1 MPERPIDL
9 VERDPLAA
17 MVEAITTAEVM
28 QTGATF
34 VVENGTVT
42 IQFRWVGIVLALA
55 QEIVGNAA
63 LYDWLRGL
71 GPTVEVGGETV
82 QKPWLDLTNQEKL
95 DMVFAAA
102 QRLIVAQAK
111 TAYIN
116 VAQDAAKDTATTYA
130 DEEYILD

>member
-1 MPERPIDL
+1 MP
-9 VERDPLAA
+9 AS
-17 MVEAITTAEVM
+17 
-28 QTGATF
+28 F

-42 IQFRWVGIVLALA
+42 ISFLWPGIVTAKA

-71 GPTVEVGGETV
+71 GPTVEVEGETV
-82 QKPWLDLTNQEKL
+82 QKPWADLTNQEKL

-111 TAYIN
+111 TAYVN

-130 DEEYILD
+130 DEEYDLG

>member
-1 MPERPIDL
+1 MPASFE
-9 VERDPLAA
+9 
-17 MVEAITTAEVM
+17 
-28 QTGATF
+28 
-34 VVENGTVT
+34 VENGTVT
-42 IQFRWVGIVLALA
+42 IRFDWPNIVIAKA

-71 GPTVEVGGETV
+71 GPTVEVEGETV
-82 QKPWLDLTNQEKL
+82 QKPWGDLTNQEKL

-116 VAQDAAKDTATTYA
+116 VAQNEAKDTATEYA
-130 DEEYILD
+130 DTEYDLG